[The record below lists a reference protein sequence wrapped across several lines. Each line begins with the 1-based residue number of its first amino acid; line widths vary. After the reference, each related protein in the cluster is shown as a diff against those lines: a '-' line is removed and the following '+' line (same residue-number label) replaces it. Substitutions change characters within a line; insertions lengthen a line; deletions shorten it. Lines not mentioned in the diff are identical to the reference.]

1 METCILTPR
10 QGFTDQANFDG
21 GIPCIAELD
30 DHDLANAVK
39 IGLPMGALSQIEA
52 AGYTMGETIDL
63 VFRGRVPSS
72 PNLSSDESDRVVRL
86 IRIASR
92 ANGVFGNPEKA
103 WRWLRKP
110 KKAFEGKTCID
121 MLATEQGGREVDN
134 MLTRIEHG
142 MAA

>member
-1 METCILTPR
+1 
-10 QGFTDQANFDG
+10 
-21 GIPCIAELD
+21 
-30 DHDLANAVK
+30 
-39 IGLPMGALSQIEA
+39 
-52 AGYTMGETIDL
+52 MGETIDL
-63 VFRGRVPSS
+63 VFRGHIPS
-72 PNLSSDESDRVVRL
+72 PPDLRIDKLLSIDESDRVVRL

-92 ANGVFGNPEKA
+92 AKGVFGSPEKA

-134 MLTRIEHG
+134 MLIRIEHG